1 MLRPVILLILF
12 FITGNELRAQELFFN
27 VNINAQGAQSV
38 DKRVFNEMKRAITEF
53 LNTRRWTQDNF
64 KPEERIRCNL
74 AINIIKGEVGR
85 FEANA
90 QIQVLRPVYGTSYET
105 ILLNYLDRDFIFEYV
120 EGQLMDYQEGQ
131 YINNLTSLLAFY
143 TYIALGIDYDSFSKF
158 GGKEFYLKANN
169 IATNAQQSGFKG
181 WQIFDGVNSRA
192 ALLENLMNQQL
203 EPFREG
209 LYLYCRK
216 GLDIFAQNQESQ
228 TIARKNAIEFF
239 KNIQTCFNLKP
250 TSILLKGFLDTKARE
265 FTQMFEKAQPDEKQM
280 AYNILNQMDPEHSEI
295 YQKLVK

>member
-1 MLRPVILLILF
+1 
-12 FITGNELRAQELFFN
+12 
-27 VNINAQGAQSV
+27 
-38 DKRVFNEMKRAITEF
+38 
-53 LNTRRWTQDNF
+53 
-64 KPEERIRCNL
+64 
-74 AINIIKGEVGR
+74 
-85 FEANA
+85 
-90 QIQVLRPVYGTSYET
+90 
-105 ILLNYLDRDFIFEYV
+105 
-120 EGQLMDYQEGQ
+120 
-131 YINNLTSLLAFY
+131 
-143 TYIALGIDYDSFSKF
+143 LGIDYDSFSKF

-216 GLDIFAQNQESQ
+216 GLDIFSQNAESQ